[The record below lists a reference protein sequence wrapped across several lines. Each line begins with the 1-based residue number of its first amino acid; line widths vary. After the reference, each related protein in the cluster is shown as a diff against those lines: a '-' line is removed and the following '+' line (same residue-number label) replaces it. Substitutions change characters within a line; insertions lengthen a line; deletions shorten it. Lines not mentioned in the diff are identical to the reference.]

1 MSTDVS
7 PPEPLDL
14 DEVKLNLRVDG
25 DDEDQAISDLIVT
38 AREHVEDYT
47 GLVLT
52 PREVFET
59 VPSLGNRITLKYWP
73 IASKDDIAISYY
85 DHSGALIAIDP
96 SQWYAILTEKPA
108 RLIAVRPGWGISG
121 GFGPLEL
128 TLGRSRSPILPFT
141 TVFTLQAGYQ
151 TPDDI
156 PATVKRAMHL
166 LIGHFYANRSGVESG
181 ARAAA
186 IELPL
191 GVKDL
196 LRRWRKRSA

>member
-1 MSTDVS
+1 MSVDTP
-7 PPEPLDL
+7 PPEPLGL

-38 AREHVEDYT
+38 AREYIEDYT

-52 PREVFET
+52 PREVYET
-59 VPSLGNRITLKYWP
+59 VPSLGDRIILKSWP

-85 DHSGALIAIDP
+85 DHSGASIAIDP
-96 SQWYAILTEKPA
+96 SQWYAILGEKPA
-108 RLIAVRPGWGISG
+108 RLVAVRSGWGISG
-121 GFGPLEL
+121 GFGPLGL
-128 TLGRSRSPILPFT
+128 TLEHSRSPILPFT

-151 TPDDI
+151 TPDDV

-166 LIGHFYANRSGVESG
+166 LIGHFYANRSAVEAGV
-181 ARAAA
+181 RAAA
-186 IELPL
+186 IEIPL